1 MYFDWKDEY
10 SIGIELIDKQHRRLF
25 EIGKRII
32 DLAEAQDGFDH
43 YDEIVEVIQ
52 ELKEYTVYHFGYEEE
67 LMAKFKYENYEKH
80 KFEHFFV
87 VKKIEKFENEDF
99 DEKQD
104 ETIMNLVRFIPD
116 WIANH
121 ILHEDMSYKDFF
133 ISKGVR

>member
-10 SIGIELIDKQHRRLF
+10 SIGIELIDKQHRHLF

-32 DLAEAQDGFDH
+32 DLAEAQDGFDY

-67 LMAKFKYENYEKH
+67 LMAKYEYDNYEKH

-87 VKKIEKFENEDF
+87 IKKIERFESEDI
-99 DEKQD
+99 DEKQE
-104 ETIMNLVRFIPD
+104 ETIMNLVKFIFD
-116 WIANH
+116 WISNH
-121 ILHEDMSYKDFF
+121 ILHEDMSYKEFF
-133 ISKGVR
+133 ISRGVR